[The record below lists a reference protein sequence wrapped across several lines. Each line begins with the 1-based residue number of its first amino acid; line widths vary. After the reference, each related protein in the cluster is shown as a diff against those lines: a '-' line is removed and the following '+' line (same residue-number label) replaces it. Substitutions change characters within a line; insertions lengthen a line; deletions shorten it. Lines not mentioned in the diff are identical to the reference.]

1 MTDAL
6 ICRRIEFRGRVQGV
20 GFRMTA
26 ARIARRFPIGGTVRN
41 CSDGSV
47 ELIAAGPPA
56 AIDDYLAALRT
67 AMRGN
72 IQDELASPG
81 PIGIRT
87 DRLEVV
93 D

>member
-1 MTDAL
+1 MTDEQ

-26 ARIARRFPIGGTVRN
+26 ARIARRHPIGGTVRN

-47 ELIAAGPPA
+47 ELIAAGTPA
-56 AIDDYLAALRT
+56 AINDYLTALRS

-72 IQDELASPG
+72 IANEQASPG
-81 PIGIRT
+81 PAAIPT
-87 DRLEVV
+87 DRFEIV

>member
-1 MTDAL
+1 MDAL
-6 ICRRIEFRGRVQGV
+6 ESRRIVFRGRVQGV

-47 ELIAAGPPA
+47 ELIAAGSA
-56 AIDDYLAALRT
+56 TAIDDYLAALRE

-72 IQDELASPG
+72 ITHEDASIG
-81 PIGIRT
+81 PAGIPA
-87 DRLEVV
+87 DRFEIVG
-93 D
+93 